1 MLKLGVHK
9 RSFINERNNFILHQ
23 ISFYVPTNLQRIKVQ
38 GLLRKFSMLCMCVAR
53 VEVFFIYFSS
63 YIHTYGCVHATF
75 IGGKCI
81 KFSLGIRK
89 RGCMVRCV

>member
-1 MLKLGVHK
+1 MHL
-9 RSFINERNNFILHQ
+9 ILHP
-23 ISFYVPTNLQRIKVQ
+23 ISFYVPTNLQWIKVQ

-63 YIHTYGCVHATF
+63 YIHTYGWVYATL

-81 KFSLGIRK
+81 KFSWSRRK